1 MADTSKIKLK
11 KFKTREL
18 TKNEKLLLSLLAVV
32 LFLWL
37 VFKFVLTPQA
47 ERLNMLRTQKI
58 EYQEK
63 IISMNETLRKESGIK
78 KEWEELSKEKENI
91 VAKYFPSLDQ
101 AQIIYLLNTLMED
114 ENISTSDY
122 NFSRKEFEDFG
133 DFQASNMTVS
143 VPYTGSYD
151 GIIDLINRL
160 KNSPRKILIDN
171 ITVDKG
177 QDENLNGNIVL
188 KVYSLE
194 GIVESDEKVVHIEV
208 AEGTKDNP
216 FSSFEGFGNDF
227 NFDYVEDED
236 IGQIEEENEIRPYV
250 EVTLLDF
257 EVRNNYFLPSH
268 SLVKGNVSLS
278 QTAKSKKYSLRLEY
292 NIVAIK
298 DENRAYIDIS
308 KNNITLK
315 YPPNTIGLWIHSY
328 SYSPATIGIG
338 LKGQMGEEIF
348 LPFTEGIGWTGWKYV
363 ELSPP
368 TDISIYPLK
377 LDKLYLELPK
387 DRDDMGVVLLDK
399 LESVYSRNLDENGND
414 ATLSAE
420 YIFHEVQPGE
430 TIFSISRKYYGT
442 GSYNKEIMSLNGIEI
457 DDVLPVGKILVLRKR

>member
-1 MADTSKIKLK
+1 MADSNKVKTRKIK
-11 KFKTREL
+11 TRQL
-18 TKNEKLLLSLLAVV
+18 TSNEKLLLSLLVV
-32 LFLWL
+32 VVFIWL
-37 VFKFVLTPQA
+37 AYKFVLTPQA

-114 ENISTSDY
+114 ENISTRDY
-122 NFSRKEFEDFG
+122 NFSRREYENFG
-133 DFQASNMTVS
+133 DFQVKNMTVS
-143 VPYTGSYD
+143 IPYSGNYD

-257 EVRNNYFLPSH
+257 EARNSYFLPSH
-268 SLVKGNVSLS
+268 SLVKGNVDLS
-278 QTAKSKKYSLRLEY
+278 QNAKSKKSSLRLEY
-292 NIVAIK
+292 NIIAIEE
-298 DENRAYIDIS
+298 ENRAYIDVS
-308 KNNITLK
+308 KSNINLK
-315 YPPNTIGLWIHSY
+315 YPPNTIGLWVHSY
-328 SYSPATIGIG
+328 DYSPVTIGIG

-348 LPFTEGIGWTGWKYV
+348 LPFTEGIGWTGWKYL

-368 TDISIYPLK
+368 TDIDLYPLK
-377 LDKLYLELPK
+377 LDKLYIELPR
-387 DRDDMGVVLLDK
+387 DRDDMGVILLDK
-399 LESVYSRNLDENGND
+399 LEAVYSRNIDEEGKD
-414 ATLSAE
+414 ASLSAE

>member
-18 TKNEKLLLSLLAVV
+18 TKNEKFLLSLLAVV

-37 VFKFVLTPQA
+37 VFKFVLTPQIDK
-47 ERLNMLRTQKI
+47 LNSLREQKI

-63 IISMNETLRKESGIK
+63 IVAINEILRRENEIK
-78 KEWEELSKEKENI
+78 NEWEELSREKEKI
-91 VAKYFPSLDQ
+91 VSRYFPTLDQ
-101 AQIIYLLNTLMED
+101 AQIIYLLNTLMD
-114 ENISTSDY
+114 GENISTQDY
-122 NFSRKEFEDFG
+122 NFSRRDFEDFG
-133 DFQASNMTVS
+133 DFQVRNMTVS
-143 VPYTGSYD
+143 IPYSGNYD
-151 GIIDLINRL
+151 GIIGLINRL
-160 KNSPRKILIDN
+160 KGSPRRILLDN
-171 ITVDKG
+171 ITVDRSE
-177 QDENLNGNIVL
+177 DEKLNGNIAL
-188 KVYSLE
+188 KIYSLE
-194 GIVESDEKVVHIEV
+194 GIAESDKNVVYIEI
-208 AEGTKDNP
+208 AEGNKDTP
-216 FSSFEGFGNDF
+216 FSSYEDF
-227 NFDYVEDED
+227 QKDNVIGDESQVEVK
-236 IGQIEEENEIRPYV
+236 PYV
-250 EVTLLDF
+250 EEILLDF

-328 SYSPATIGIG
+328 DYSPATIGIG

-399 LESVYSRNLDENGND
+399 LESVYIRNLDEKGND
-414 ATLSAE
+414 ASLSAD

-430 TIFSISRKYYGT
+430 TVYSISRKYYGT
-442 GSYNKEIMSLNGIEI
+442 GSYSNEILRLNDMKSG
-457 DDVLPVGKILVLRKR
+457 DVLSVGKILVLRKR

>member
-1 MADTSKIKLK
+1 MADSNKVKTRKIK
-11 KFKTREL
+11 TRQL
-18 TKNEKLLLSLLAVV
+18 TSNEKLLLSLLVV
-32 LFLWL
+32 VVFIWL
-37 VFKFVLTPQA
+37 AYKFVLTPQA

-114 ENISTSDY
+114 ENISTRDY
-122 NFSRKEFEDFG
+122 NFSRREYENFG
-133 DFQASNMTVS
+133 DFQVRNMTIS
-143 VPYTGSYD
+143 IPYSGNYD
-151 GIIDLINRL
+151 GIVGLINRL
-160 KNSPRKILIDN
+160 KGSPRRILLDN

-177 QDENLNGNIVL
+177 ENDQLNGNIAL
-188 KVYSLE
+188 KIYSLE
-194 GIVESDEKVVHIEV
+194 GIAESDRNVVFIEV
-208 AEGTKDNP
+208 PESDKNSPFASYEDFDKDDVAIGTDNTA
-216 FSSFEGFGNDF
+216 D
-227 NFDYVEDED
+227 VK
-236 IGQIEEENEIRPYV
+236 PYV
-250 EVTLLDF
+250 EETLLDF

-377 LDKLYLELPK
+377 LEKLYLELPK
-387 DRDDMGVVLLDK
+387 DRDDIGVVLLDK
-399 LESVYSRNLDENGND
+399 LEAVYSRNLDENGND